1 MRSST
6 RAAAALSLVLAAGCK
21 VGEPADPLAPP
32 PPPEPKIVASAVSAS
47 STNVLSAIV
56 TAWVQHADSV
66 AVRFG
71 PAGQPL
77 DSATPAAT
85 LSGDSI
91 ALPVFGL
98 LPDTGYTLLV
108 IAHGGDQVVRGD
120 TLEFTTGTLPDDLP
134 QYVAGGP
141 DPSPGYVVFAAGLY
155 GLALDNGGRVVW
167 YHRFPDGIGLNFQ
180 AQPTGQYVACPPTT
194 SPTDPGAW
202 IVLDPL
208 GTVVRTLTCADR
220 LRSRLHDLILEPDGS
235 YWLLCDA
242 TRIMDLSA
250 GGGVVDARVTGTVVQ
265 HVSGTGALLF
275 QWSPFDHFDVMDLD
289 PADRAGPNVNWTHGN
304 ALELD
309 QDGNLLVSFRNLNEI
324 TKIDTRAGAVIWRMG
339 GSRNEFSFLDAPAPA
354 FARQHG
360 LRSAGPGQL
369 LLLDNLGNPAGSRAE
384 RYAYDE
390 DGRIARLIGSYGP
403 TPAVTATLGGT
414 TQYLPDGRTLVS
426 FGTAGRVEEY
436 DASGRVVWQIEGNP
450 GYVFRAQRISSLYRP
465 AVDSPR

>member
-1 MRSST
+1 
-6 RAAAALSLVLAAGCK
+6 
-21 VGEPADPLAPP
+21 
-32 PPPEPKIVASAVSAS
+32 
-47 STNVLSAIV
+47 
-56 TAWVQHADSV
+56 
-66 AVRFG
+66 
-71 PAGQPL
+71 
-77 DSATPAAT
+77 
-85 LSGDSI
+85 
-91 ALPVFGL
+91 
-98 LPDTGYTLLV
+98 V
-108 IAHGGDQVVRGD
+108 I
-120 TLEFTTGTLPDDLP
+120 
-134 QYVAGGP
+134 
-141 DPSPGYVVFAAGLY
+141 FAAGMY
-155 GLALDNGGRVVW
+155 GLAIDNSGRVVW
-167 YHRFPDGIGLNFQ
+167 YHRFPNGPGLNFQ
-180 AQPTGQYVACPPTT
+180 AQPTGHYVARPPST
-194 SPTDPGAW
+194 SPTDPGSW
-202 IVLDPL
+202 VEIDRL
-208 GTVVRTLTCADR
+208 GNVIRTLSCASD
-220 LRSRLHDLILEPDGS
+220 LRPRLHDLILEPDGS

-360 LRSAGPGQL
+360 LRSAGPGRL
-369 LLLDNLGNPAGSRAE
+369 LLLDNLGDPAGSRAE